1 MCQHVGGF
9 MIPKTRSEK
18 KMEQRLRKK
27 FPESIPTEV
36 AVQIVLLERQIG
48 VWLYRAETATTV
60 DEKLVVL
67 AEMRGYHG
75 LDASPFIS
83 LSIAGL
89 DPNEK

>member
-1 MCQHVGGF
+1 

-48 VWLYRAETATTV
+48 V
-60 DEKLVVL
+60 
-67 AEMRGYHG
+67 
-75 LDASPFIS
+75 
-83 LSIAGL
+83 
-89 DPNEK
+89 